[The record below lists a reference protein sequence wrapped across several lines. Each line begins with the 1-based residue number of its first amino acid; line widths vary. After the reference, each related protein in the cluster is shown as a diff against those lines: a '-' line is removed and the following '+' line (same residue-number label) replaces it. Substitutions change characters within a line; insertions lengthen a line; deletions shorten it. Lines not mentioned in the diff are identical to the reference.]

1 MTATDPTAT
10 LEARIE
16 ARLAVLAPERIEL
29 YDESGQHVGHEGAKD
44 GGGHYQLVVV
54 SSRFAGAGPVERH
67 RMVYDALADLLRRE
81 IHALS
86 IRAFTPE
93 EL

>member
-1 MTATDPTAT
+1 MSAPSLA
-10 LEARIE
+10 AAIE
-16 ARLAVLAPERIEL
+16 ARLAVLDPERIEL
-29 YDESGQHVGHEGAKD
+29 FDESGQHVGHEGAKG

-54 SSRFAGAGPVERH
+54 SPRFAGASAVARH
-67 RMVYDALADLLRRE
+67 RMVYDALSDLMRRE

-86 IRAFTPE
+86 IRAFAPE